1 MTVATQLQTAIASV
15 ESAASSCKTFALN
28 TQDQNA
34 KQMYLDCSNTLE
46 TVATQLK
53 GRQGYIEQQE
63 PQYKQI

>member
-1 MTVATQLQTAIASV
+1 MTVGTQLQTAIVSV
-15 ESAASSCKTFALN
+15 DSAVASCKTFALN

-34 KQMYLDCSNTLE
+34 KQMYMDCANTLE

-53 GRQGYIEQQE
+53 GRQSYIEQQE

>member
-1 MTVATQLQTAIASV
+1 MTVSTQLQTAIASV

-34 KQMYLDCSNTLE
+34 KQVFLDSSNTLE
-46 TVATQLK
+46 VVAAQLK
-53 GRQGYIEQQE
+53 GRQSYIEQQE